1 MEILKAIM
9 AFIPMIWLL
18 ISLGV
23 LKIPTHKACLWAV
36 IITAALALFVFDMK
50 AIFLGEA
57 VIEGAIYALVS
68 ICWIIV
74 SALLVYNITLKTGAL
89 EIIKT
94 MLTNISNDRRMQA
107 LIIGFAFGGFLEAV
121 AGFGTAV
128 AIPAGILIAMG
139 FKPLKAAVVCLVSN
153 TVPVA
158 LGVLGVPVFSL
169 AEASGLEIEKLA
181 FYMCIQLLPFAVL
194 LPVLIVYI
202 VTDDVKKLKGV
213 ILPALL
219 SGAAFAVGQ
228 TVVAMYVAVNLAATV
243 GALCSLLVLVLYCR
257 VSKEKEN
264 YRFDFDENV
273 NESIGAISGQEALN
287 AWCPY
292 ILILVLIIVVQFLPF
307 LQQSPFLLKK
317 QFYFGEGGKALTFNW
332 LTSGG
337 SLLFI
342 AAIIGGTLQK
352 MKLKEIFVTLKE
364 TLVQVK
370 MSILTTVLVV
380 VLAKVMTYSGMIA
393 ESAALIASISGV
405 FFPVISPMIGTLGT
419 FITGSD
425 TSSNILFGGLQQQT
439 AANLGMDQYWIV
451 AGNGA
456 GATAGKMISP
466 QSISIA
472 AASTNNAANESEM
485 MKSTIKY
492 CIFYVILMGICVCFG
507 QLFI

>member
-202 VTDDVKKLKGV
+202 VTDDVKKLKGA

-317 QFYFGEGGKALTFNW
+317 QFYFGEGGKALTFN
-332 LTSGG
+332 
-337 SLLFI
+337 
-342 AAIIGGTLQK
+342 
-352 MKLKEIFVTLKE
+352 
-364 TLVQVK
+364 
-370 MSILTTVLVV
+370 
-380 VLAKVMTYSGMIA
+380 
-393 ESAALIASISGV
+393 
-405 FFPVISPMIGTLGT
+405 
-419 FITGSD
+419 
-425 TSSNILFGGLQQQT
+425 
-439 AANLGMDQYWIV
+439 
-451 AGNGA
+451 
-456 GATAGKMISP
+456 
-466 QSISIA
+466 
-472 AASTNNAANESEM
+472 
-485 MKSTIKY
+485 
-492 CIFYVILMGICVCFG
+492 
-507 QLFI
+507 

>member
-1 MEILKAIM
+1 MEILKAII

-18 ISLGV
+18 ISLSIS
-23 LKIPTHKACLWAV
+23 KIPTHKACFGAV
-36 IITAALALFVFDMK
+36 IITTVLAITVFDMK
-50 AIFLGEA
+50 ALLLGEA
-57 VIEGAIYALVS
+57 VFEGVVYAIIS

-89 EIIKT
+89 KNIKT
-94 MLTNISNDRRMQA
+94 MLTNISNDRRIQA

-128 AIPAGILIAMG
+128 AIPAGILIAIG
-139 FKPLKAAVVCLVSN
+139 FKPLKAATVCLVSN

-169 AEASGLEIEKLA
+169 AEASGLESGKLA
-181 FYMCIQLLPFAVL
+181 IYMCVQLMPFAILLPL
-194 LPVLIVYI
+194 LVVYI
-202 VTDDVKKLKGV
+202 VTDDVKKLKGAV
-213 ILPALL
+213 IPALL
-219 SGAAFAVGQ
+219 SGAAFAIGQ
-228 TVVAMYVAVNLAATV
+228 TLVAKYVAVNLAATV
-243 GALCSLLVLVLYCR
+243 GALCSLLILIVWCR
-257 VSKEKEN
+257 SAKETQV
-264 YRFDFDENV
+264 YRFDFDEIIKENK
-273 NESIGAISGQEALN
+273 ESISVKEALN

-292 ILILVLIIVVQFLPF
+292 ILMLVLIIVVQFLPF
-307 LQQSPFLLKK
+307 LQQPPFLLKK

-342 AAIIGGTLQK
+342 AALIGGTLQK
-352 MKLKEIFVTLKE
+352 MKLKDIFLTLKE
-364 TLVQVK
+364 TIIQVK
-370 MSILTTVLVV
+370 MSIITTILVV
-380 VLAKVMTYSGMIA
+380 SLAKVMTYSGMIA
-393 ESAALIASISGV
+393 SSAELIASISGS
-405 FFPVISPMIGTLGT
+405 FFAVISPMIGALGT

-451 AGNGA
+451 SGNGA